1 MGITDVPSWPTWMV
15 LALFSVGALLVMFG
29 ARLILARSTDET
41 RREELADLAKSMN
54 GPVGATLAFLV
65 GFAVTITW
73 TTMSSAQ
80 SSIERLAAQAQQT
93 ALLAGS
99 ALEPAAANGFDADL
113 RSYLVT
119 ITDKDSVVLAGGVQ
133 TEMPSFASLEALQSD
148 IRKLELT
155 TKDSTAAADVRTLQ
169 ADVVQLAQ
177 TQAEL
182 NAVARR
188 GLPSVVLQLLILTG
202 CLSAATVGL
211 LAVDV
216 RRPYLIVGW
225 ALVIAM
231 GLTVVIALYAPFGG
245 SVAVTFDPLSDAA
258 GRIRDR

>member
-1 MGITDVPSWPTWMV
+1 MGIADVTAWPTWAV
-15 LALFSVGALLVMFG
+15 LILFATGALLVMFG
-29 ARLILARSTDET
+29 ARFLLARSTSRE
-41 RREELADLAKSMN
+41 RRVELADLAGSMN
-54 GPVGATLAFLV
+54 GPTGATLAFLV

-80 SSIERLAAQAQQT
+80 TSVERLAAQAQQT

-99 ALEPAAANGFDADL
+99 VLEPADANRFSADL
-113 RSYLVT
+113 RGYLNA
-119 ITDKDSVVLAGGVQ
+119 ITDQDSVVLAGGVQ
-133 TEMPSFASLEALQSD
+133 TEMPSFTSLEALQGD
-148 IRKLELT
+148 IRVLERT
-155 TKDSTAAADVRTLQ
+155 TKDSSNAADVRTLQ

-202 CLSAATVGL
+202 CLSAATVGV
-211 LAVDV
+211 LAVDI

-231 GLTVVIALYAPFGG
+231 GLTVVIALYDPFSG
-245 SVAVTFDPLSDAA
+245 SVAITFDPLSDAA
-258 GRIRDR
+258 RRIVDH